1 MTKRLSKLFGIA
13 FIAST
18 LAACNG
24 ASGDNEETDPLEDL
38 APVTS
43 IIVNVLD
50 GNCEAVDGNAFV
62 VGDTVCVQATLTQ
75 DNAPTGGE
83 IISFSADIGEL
94 SAATKLTDANGLAQV
109 TLDSSN
115 ANVGAGTLSATFE
128 GAIGSVNYE
137 FLSAQESD
145 ATLSSI
151 NVNLLDSTGNPIT
164 RFQANEVIQV
174 RAVLVDGNDE
184 PIENQI
190 VSFQASSGDLSVDQ
204 ALTNASGVAQT
215 SLTPSETQLGA
226 ATLSVTFND
235 NDVVITDAI
244 NYEVQAAGTVNDSI
258 VRIGHFENGVFIEN
272 VLGFAGANSADDVTI
287 SAGAT
292 LGVRVDVVDENDQ
305 AINLSTPVTFTS
317 VCVQGDKATL
327 DATVN
332 TINGTANATYKDV
345 SCAGG
350 AGNEDTIAA
359 SVTINS
365 TTLTVSRDLSLLAE
379 SVGSIAFL
387 SASPESI
394 VLQGTGGQGS
404 ESVSTLTFQVNGAE
418 GNPLAQQTV
427 RFSLNTNTGGLTLSP
442 ATGLTNSEGQVSVK
456 VTAGNVP
463 TSVRVTAE
471 VDISDTNTLQTQSD
485 LLTVNTGLPDQ
496 NSFSLSFSN
505 LNPEAFSQN
514 GEQVTV
520 TASLGDTFN
529 NPVPDGT
536 AVSFTTEGGSIEPS
550 CLTVSGGCSVTWTSS
565 NPRPNDGRV
574 TILATAIGHETLVD
588 GNGNNVYDDADGA
601 AITDNNGSGLDFVF
615 PARTGFVDLSEA
627 WRDDNENRVRDSSEV
642 FLDFDNSGTF
652 EGQNGLFEGPQC
664 TSSACGEA
672 SLHVRSAQVLVMSR
686 SAALIS
692 VSTGGVEVANNSS
705 PSSDT
710 PVASIVREE
719 SLGFTFAFSDTANQ
733 PIASGST
740 ISVSAS
746 AGALSGQTNFV
757 MPQTN
762 QAGSRTASF
771 RLTNNLVAGEPVTDA
786 VLSVT
791 ITSPSGLVS
800 QLFFIVTL
808 L

>member
-13 FIAST
+13 FLAST

-43 IIVNVLD
+43 IIVEVLD

-75 DNAPTGGE
+75 DDVLTSGE
-83 IISFSADIGEL
+83 IIAFSADIGEL
-94 SAATKLTDANGLAQV
+94 SAATKLTDANGIAQV

-115 ANVGAGTLSATFE
+115 ANVGAGVLSATFD
-128 GAIGSVNYE
+128 GAVGSVNYE
-137 FLSAQESD
+137 FLSAQETD

-151 NVNLLDSTGNPIT
+151 SVNLLDSEGNPIT
-164 RFQANEVIQV
+164 RFQANDVVQV
-174 RAVLVDGNDE
+174 RAVLLDSNAD

-190 VSFQASSGDLSVDQ
+190 VSFQASSGELSVDQ
-204 ALTNASGVAQT
+204 ALTNANGLAQA
-215 SLTPSETQLGA
+215 SLTPSESDLGA
-226 ATLSVTFND
+226 ASLSVTFND
-235 NDVVITDAI
+235 NDTVITDSV

-272 VLGFAGANSADDVTI
+272 VLGFAGTTSSDDVTI

-317 VCVQGDKATL
+317 VCVQADKATL
-327 DATVN
+327 DDTVN
-332 TINGTANATYKDV
+332 TINGTANATYKDI

-350 AGNEDTIAA
+350 AGNDDTIAA

-365 TTLTVSRDLSLLAE
+365 TTLTVARDLSLSAE

-427 RFSLNTNTGGLTLSP
+427 RFSLNTSTGDLSLSP

-471 VDISDTNTLQTQSD
+471 VDISDTETLQTQSD

-520 TASLGDTFN
+520 TASLADTFN

-550 CLTVSGGCSVTWTSS
+550 CLTTSGVCSVVWTSS
-565 NPRPNDGRV
+565 NPRPSDGRV

-588 GNGNNVYDDADGA
+588 SNGNNVYDDADGA
-601 AITDNNGSGLDFVF
+601 AITSNNGSGLDFVF
-615 PARTGFVDLSEA
+615 PSRSGFVDLSEA
-627 WRDDNENRVRDSSEV
+627 WRDDNENRVKDSNEV
-642 FLDFDNSGTF
+642 FLDFDNSGVF
-652 EGQNGLFEGPQC
+652 EGQNGLFDGPQC
-664 TSSACGEA
+664 TGSACGEA
-672 SLHVRSAQVLVMSR
+672 SLHVRSAQVLVMSQ

-692 VSTGGVEVANNSS
+692 VSTGGVEVANNST
-705 PSSDT
+705 PSSGT

-719 SLGFTFAFSDTANQ
+719 SLGFTFTFSDTANQ
-733 PIASGST
+733 PIPSGST
-740 ISVSAS
+740 ISVNTN
-746 AGALSGQTNFV
+746 AGTLSGQTSFT

-762 QAGSRTASF
+762 QEGSRSASF
-771 RLTNNLVAGEPVTDA
+771 RLTNSLVAGDPATDA
-786 VLSVT
+786 TLSVT

-800 QLFFIVTL
+800 QVFFLVTL